1 MRRKRTL
8 KIIILY
14 YIIMLILF
22 CVVYTFSKYVSTAQL
37 SIKTN
42 IAPFRFKIGQNSD
55 TIELDLKDTLLTG
68 NAFSDTQIIPGTK
81 GKIILQLDFSDV
93 EVASNYTISIDTE
106 QTKMPNNMKLYTDEN
121 NQVSFSLYRETVELG
136 EQIKE
141 REIYWTWE
149 YTTADET
156 QEWMNKEIKIFFNIQ
171 VEQTCLIAFSG
182 QTLLQIPQ
190 NTHLDKSTSML
201 LFSLST
207 VDVGM
212 FLTVIA
218 STGHN
223 SAQKPQ

>member
-1 MRRKRTL
+1 MRKKRTIKL
-8 KIIILY
+8 IIIY
-14 YIIMLILF
+14 YIIILILF
-22 CVVYTFSKYVSTAQL
+22 CVIHTFSRYVSIAQL

-42 IAPFRFKIGQNSD
+42 IAPFRFKVGQDID
-55 TIELDLKDTLLTG
+55 TIELDLKDTLLTE
-68 NAFSDTQIIPGTK
+68 NAFSGTQIIPGTK

-156 QEWMNKEIKIFFNIQ
+156 EEWMNKEIKIVFNIQ
-171 VEQTCLIAFSG
+171 VEQRV
-182 QTLLQIPQ
+182 
-190 NTHLDKSTSML
+190 N
-201 LFSLST
+201 
-207 VDVGM
+207 
-212 FLTVIA
+212 
-218 STGHN
+218 
-223 SAQKPQ
+223 

>member
-1 MRRKRTL
+1 MRKKRTI
-8 KIIILY
+8 KIIIIY

-22 CVVYTFSKYVSTAQL
+22 CAVYTFSRYVSIAQL

-42 IAPFRFKIGQNSD
+42 IAPFRFKVGQNID
-55 TIELDLKDTLLTG
+55 TIELDLKDTLLTE
-68 NAFSDTQIIPGTK
+68 NAFSGKQIIPGTK

-141 REIYWTWE
+141 REIYWSWE

-156 QEWMNKEIKIFFNIQ
+156 EEWMNKEIKIVFNIQ
-171 VEQTCLIAFSG
+171 VEQRV
-182 QTLLQIPQ
+182 
-190 NTHLDKSTSML
+190 N
-201 LFSLST
+201 
-207 VDVGM
+207 
-212 FLTVIA
+212 
-218 STGHN
+218 
-223 SAQKPQ
+223 

>member
-1 MRRKRTL
+1 MRKKRNL
-8 KIIILY
+8 KIIIMY

-22 CVVYTFSKYVSTAQL
+22 CVVYTFSKYASIAQL

-42 IAPFRFKIGQNSD
+42 IAPFRFKIGQNSE
-55 TIELDLKDTLLTG
+55 TIELDLKDTLLID
-68 NAFSDTQIIPGTK
+68 NAFSGTQIIPGTK
-81 GKIILQLDFSDV
+81 GKILLQLDFSDV

-121 NQVSFSLYRETVELG
+121 NQVSFSLYRETIELG

-171 VEQTCLIAFSG
+171 VEQRV
-182 QTLLQIPQ
+182 
-190 NTHLDKSTSML
+190 N
-201 LFSLST
+201 
-207 VDVGM
+207 
-212 FLTVIA
+212 
-218 STGHN
+218 
-223 SAQKPQ
+223 

>member
-1 MRRKRTL
+1 M
-8 KIIILY
+8 
-14 YIIMLILF
+14 IMLILF

-37 SIKTN
+37 SIKKD

-68 NAFSDTQIIPGTK
+68 NAFSDTQIIPGAK

-156 QEWMNKEIKIFFNIQ
+156 EEWMNKEIKIFFNIQ
-171 VEQTCLIAFSG
+171 VEQRV
-182 QTLLQIPQ
+182 
-190 NTHLDKSTSML
+190 N
-201 LFSLST
+201 
-207 VDVGM
+207 
-212 FLTVIA
+212 
-218 STGHN
+218 
-223 SAQKPQ
+223 

>member
-1 MRRKRTL
+1 MSITSL
-8 KIIILY
+8 GQTSLHHEQYTQESSKIITFPVISGT
-14 YIIMLILF
+14 LI
-22 CVVYTFSKYVSTAQL
+22 SS
-37 SIKTN
+37 
-42 IAPFRFKIGQNSD
+42 
-55 TIELDLKDTLLTG
+55 
-68 NAFSDTQIIPGTK
+68 
-81 GKIILQLDFSDV
+81 
-93 EVASNYTISIDTE
+93 
-106 QTKMPNNMKLYTDEN
+106 
-121 NQVSFSLYRETVELG
+121 
-136 EQIKE
+136 
-141 REIYWTWE
+141 
-149 YTTADET
+149 
-156 QEWMNKEIKIFFNIQ
+156 FNIQ

>member
-1 MRRKRTL
+1 MNNFQEVNGMNKKRNL
-8 KIIILY
+8 KIIIIY

-22 CVVYTFSKYVSTAQL
+22 CAVYTFSRYVSIAQL

-106 QTKMPNNMKLYTDEN
+106 QTKIPNNMKLYTDEN

-156 QEWMNKEIKIFFNIQ
+156 QEWMNKEIKIFFNIL
-171 VEQTCLIAFSG
+171 VEQRV
-182 QTLLQIPQ
+182 
-190 NTHLDKSTSML
+190 N
-201 LFSLST
+201 
-207 VDVGM
+207 
-212 FLTVIA
+212 
-218 STGHN
+218 
-223 SAQKPQ
+223 

>member
-1 MRRKRTL
+1 MSKKRTL
-8 KIIILY
+8 KIIIIY
-14 YIIMLILF
+14 YIIMLILL
-22 CVVYTFSKYVSTAQL
+22 CVVYTFSRYVSIAQL
-37 SIKTN
+37 SIKTD

-68 NAFSDTQIIPGTK
+68 NAFSDTQTIPDTK

-121 NQVSFSLYRETVELG
+121 NQVSFSLYRGTVELG

-156 QEWMNKEIKIFFNIQ
+156 EEWMNKEIKIFFNIL
-171 VEQTCLIAFSG
+171 VEQRV
-182 QTLLQIPQ
+182 
-190 NTHLDKSTSML
+190 N
-201 LFSLST
+201 
-207 VDVGM
+207 
-212 FLTVIA
+212 
-218 STGHN
+218 
-223 SAQKPQ
+223 

>member
-1 MRRKRTL
+1 MNDVWEVNDMRKRKTI
-8 KIIILY
+8 KIIIIY

-22 CVVYTFSKYVSTAQL
+22 CVIYTFSRYVSIAQL

-42 IAPFRFKIGQNSD
+42 IAPFRFKVGQNSD
-55 TIELDLKDTLLTG
+55 TIELDLKDTLLTE
-68 NAFSDTQIIPGTK
+68 NAFSGTQIVPGTK
-81 GKIILQLDFSDV
+81 GKILLQLDFSDV

-121 NQVSFSLYRETVELG
+121 NQVSFSLYRETIELG

-171 VEQTCLIAFSG
+171 VEQRV
-182 QTLLQIPQ
+182 
-190 NTHLDKSTSML
+190 N
-201 LFSLST
+201 
-207 VDVGM
+207 
-212 FLTVIA
+212 
-218 STGHN
+218 
-223 SAQKPQ
+223 

>member
-1 MRRKRTL
+1 MAMF
-8 KIIILY
+8 ILLGV
-14 YIIMLILF
+14 I
-22 CVVYTFSKYVSTAQL
+22 YTFSKYVSTTSV

-68 NAFSDTQIIPGTK
+68 NAFSDTQIIPGAK

-156 QEWMNKEIKIFFNIQ
+156 EEWMNKEIKIFFNIQ
-171 VEQTCLIAFSG
+171 VEQRV
-182 QTLLQIPQ
+182 
-190 NTHLDKSTSML
+190 N
-201 LFSLST
+201 
-207 VDVGM
+207 
-212 FLTVIA
+212 
-218 STGHN
+218 
-223 SAQKPQ
+223 

>member
-22 CVVYTFSKYVSTAQL
+22 CVVYTFSKYVSNAQL
-37 SIKTN
+37 SIKTD

-68 NAFSDTQIIPGTK
+68 NAFSDTQIIPGAK

-156 QEWMNKEIKIFFNIQ
+156 QEWMNKEIKIFFNIL
-171 VEQTCLIAFSG
+171 VEQRV
-182 QTLLQIPQ
+182 
-190 NTHLDKSTSML
+190 N
-201 LFSLST
+201 
-207 VDVGM
+207 
-212 FLTVIA
+212 
-218 STGHN
+218 
-223 SAQKPQ
+223 

>member
-1 MRRKRTL
+1 MRKKRNL
-8 KIIILY
+8 KIIIIY

-22 CVVYTFSKYVSTAQL
+22 CAVYTFSRYVSIAQL
-37 SIKTN
+37 SIKTD
-42 IAPFRFKIGQNSD
+42 IAPFRVKIGQNSD

-106 QTKMPNNMKLYTDEN
+106 QTKIPNNMKLYTDEN

-156 QEWMNKEIKIFFNIQ
+156 EEWMNKEIKIFFNIQ
-171 VEQTCLIAFSG
+171 VEQRV
-182 QTLLQIPQ
+182 
-190 NTHLDKSTSML
+190 N
-201 LFSLST
+201 
-207 VDVGM
+207 
-212 FLTVIA
+212 
-218 STGHN
+218 
-223 SAQKPQ
+223 

>member
-1 MRRKRTL
+1 MFGV
-8 KIIILY
+8 I
-14 YIIMLILF
+14 
-22 CVVYTFSKYVSTAQL
+22 YTFSKYVSIAQL
-37 SIKTN
+37 SIKTD

-171 VEQTCLIAFSG
+171 VEQRV
-182 QTLLQIPQ
+182 
-190 NTHLDKSTSML
+190 N
-201 LFSLST
+201 
-207 VDVGM
+207 
-212 FLTVIA
+212 
-218 STGHN
+218 
-223 SAQKPQ
+223 

>member
-1 MRRKRTL
+1 
-8 KIIILY
+8 
-14 YIIMLILF
+14 MLILF
-22 CVVYTFSKYVSTAQL
+22 CTVYTFSRYVSIAQL
-37 SIKTN
+37 SIKTD

-55 TIELDLKDTLLTG
+55 TIELDLKDTLLTE
-68 NAFSDTQIIPGTK
+68 NAFSGTQIIPGTK

-121 NQVSFSLYRETVELG
+121 NQVSFSLYRETIELG

-171 VEQTCLIAFSG
+171 VEQRI
-182 QTLLQIPQ
+182 
-190 NTHLDKSTSML
+190 N
-201 LFSLST
+201 
-207 VDVGM
+207 
-212 FLTVIA
+212 
-218 STGHN
+218 
-223 SAQKPQ
+223 

>member
-37 SIKTN
+37 SIKTD

-81 GKIILQLDFSDV
+81 GKILLQLDFSDV
-93 EVASNYTISIDTE
+93 EVASNYIISVDNE
-106 QTKMPNNMKLYTDEN
+106 QTKIPNNMKLYTDES
-121 NQVSFSLYRETVELG
+121 NQVSFSLYRESVELG
-136 EQIKE
+136 ETIKE

-156 QEWMNKEIKIFFNIQ
+156 QEWMNKEIKIFFNVD
-171 VEQTCLIAFSG
+171 VEQRV
-182 QTLLQIPQ
+182 
-190 NTHLDKSTSML
+190 N
-201 LFSLST
+201 
-207 VDVGM
+207 
-212 FLTVIA
+212 
-218 STGHN
+218 
-223 SAQKPQ
+223 

>member
-1 MRRKRTL
+1 M
-8 KIIILY
+8 
-14 YIIMLILF
+14 IMLILF

-37 SIKTN
+37 SIKTD
-42 IAPFRFKIGQNSD
+42 IAPFRCKIGQNSD
-55 TIELDLKDTLLTG
+55 TIELDLQDTLLTG
-68 NAFSDTQIIPGTK
+68 NAFSDTQIIPGAK

-156 QEWMNKEIKIFFNIQ
+156 QEWMNKEIKIFFNIL
-171 VEQTCLIAFSG
+171 VEQRV
-182 QTLLQIPQ
+182 
-190 NTHLDKSTSML
+190 N
-201 LFSLST
+201 
-207 VDVGM
+207 
-212 FLTVIA
+212 
-218 STGHN
+218 
-223 SAQKPQ
+223 

>member
-1 MRRKRTL
+1 MRKKRNL
-8 KIIILY
+8 KIIIIY
-14 YIIMLILF
+14 YMIFFTFL

-37 SIKTN
+37 SIKTD

-68 NAFSDTQIIPGTK
+68 NAFSDTQIIPGAK

-156 QEWMNKEIKIFFNIQ
+156 EEWMNKEIKIFFNIQ
-171 VEQTCLIAFSG
+171 VEQRV
-182 QTLLQIPQ
+182 
-190 NTHLDKSTSML
+190 N
-201 LFSLST
+201 
-207 VDVGM
+207 
-212 FLTVIA
+212 
-218 STGHN
+218 
-223 SAQKPQ
+223 